1 MRFCCR
7 IIYRVEVPV
16 DQLTTDSQNDEIPL
30 PTDAYMSSRPY
41 PCDFCSRRFRKKANL
56 MNHMVAHKNDRPHI
70 CNLCGARYIRKID
83 LLDHLK
89 IHAQMPEND
98 MDYMDQLLAPTGR
111 EQHIEEEEEELLAPR
126 KPTRARKKPAAAG
139 KAATAASIR
148 KQQQLQQQQ
157 EQQQLLQQQQQSQQQ
172 QQQGRVK
179 NEPDDK
185 YSDDIKYLMEAAR
198 QHETYEEEQHR
209 FPVTNANRPFVCQK
223 CGVSFARE
231 KALTAHARLHCSDN
245 VLECDSC
252 SNVFWD
258 IAQLHE
264 HQRIQH
270 GGNSS
275 NSEYEIDKDET
286 FDSENESFYCSV
298 CGMSFHRIEL
308 LKRHGRTHMKDN
320 LGGGETTEQ
329 EVKHCC
335 NVCGDTFAEALDL
348 LAHAEIHARTSL
360 YK

>member
-1 MRFCCR
+1 M
-7 IIYRVEVPV
+7 EVTV
-16 DQLTTDSQNDEIPL
+16 DQLTSDSQNDEIPL

-89 IHAQMPEND
+89 IHAQMPENEL
-98 MDYMDQLLAPTGR
+98 DYMDQLLAPGR
-111 EQHIEEEEEELLAPR
+111 GQQTDDEEILPTR
-126 KPTRARKKPAAAG
+126 KPPRARKKPVVA
-139 KAATAASIR
+139 KPVNRKPVVKVKKEPATTITDE
-148 KQQQLQQQQ
+148 KF
-157 EQQQLLQQQQQSQQQ
+157 
-172 QQQGRVK
+172 
-179 NEPDDK
+179 
-185 YSDDIKYLMEAAR
+185 SDDIKYLMEAAR
-198 QHETYEEEQHR
+198 QHESYEEEHER
-209 FPVTNANRPFVCQK
+209 FPITNASRPFVCQK

-231 KALTAHARLHCSDN
+231 KALIAHSRLHGADN
-245 VLECDSC
+245 AIECDSC
-252 SNVFWD
+252 SEVFWD
-258 IAQLHE
+258 IQLLRE

-275 NSEYEIDKDET
+275 HSEYDPDKDDAG
-286 FDSENESFYCSV
+286 DSENESFYCSV

-308 LKRHGRTHMKDN
+308 LKRHGRTHMKSD
-320 LGGGETTEQ
+320 GYGDTVQYDQ
-329 EVKHCC
+329 EVTHCC

>member
-1 MRFCCR
+1 
-7 IIYRVEVPV
+7 
-16 DQLTTDSQNDEIPL
+16 
-30 PTDAYMSSRPY
+30 
-41 PCDFCSRRFRKKANL
+41 
-56 MNHMVAHKNDRPHI
+56 
-70 CNLCGARYIRKID
+70 
-83 LLDHLK
+83 
-89 IHAQMPEND
+89 MPEND
-98 MDYMDQLLAPTGR
+98 MDYMDQLMAPAAR
-111 EQHIEEEEEELLAPR
+111 DQHSEADEEELAPR
-126 KPTRARKKPAAAG
+126 KQPRARKRPAARG
-139 KAATAASIR
+139 KAVAATSTAR
-148 KQQQLQQQQ
+148 KQQLQLETVPQP
-157 EQQQLLQQQQQSQQQ
+157 
-172 QQQGRVK
+172 RVK
-179 NEPDDK
+179 KEPGIPDEK

-198 QHETYEEEQHR
+198 QHESYEGEQER
-209 FPVTNANRPFVCQK
+209 YPVTNASRPFVCQK

-231 KALTAHARLHCSDN
+231 KALTAHARLHGSDN
-245 VLECDSC
+245 VIECDSC
-252 SNVFWD
+252 SEVFWD
-258 IAQLHE
+258 IGQLRE

-275 NSEYEIDKDET
+275 HSDYDPEKDET

-320 LGGGETTEQ
+320 LAENIEFEQ